1 MTVSQQTINM
11 TTIFNCADCRK
22 AIKENSREHDDCWTN
37 IEKDD
42 DLWYCAD
49 CKCDHM
55 PNDDD
60 FDEEPF
66 FKTEEEDDEDDAELI
81 IPQAHNIGEFYTE
94 EEQKKIFE
102 ALKAK
107 FEAERREI
115 LEEGRR
121 LLIKDGEKEVD
132 GTCNMCGVK
141 GKYIADADD
150 DGEWTCLKCAGMGW
164 GSDSE
169 EEDEEETTDLP
180 PSFKG
185 ACADCGQIETEC
197 SLKLVGEKVM
207 CCDCIDPENQK
218 NEEEF
223 SCGNCPDCGNEYTD
237 AQIES
242 GEVVPCNRCYKCF
255 VGDCGKTNCDCDDTE
270 EEDEESVCDDEQRS
284 YGARGAPAP
293 ESDDED

>member
-1 MTVSQQTINM
+1 MTVPQQTNNM
-11 TTIFNCADCRK
+11 TTIFNCADCSK

-37 IEKDD
+37 MEKDD

-49 CKCDHM
+49 CKDAHM
-55 PNDDD
+55 PN
-60 FDEEPF
+60 
-66 FKTEEEDDEDDAELI
+66 DDEDDAELI

-115 LEEGRR
+115 LEEGSR

-207 CCDCIDPENQK
+207 CCDCIDPK
-218 NEEEF
+218 
-223 SCGNCPDCGNEYTD
+223 
-237 AQIES
+237 
-242 GEVVPCNRCYKCF
+242 
-255 VGDCGKTNCDCDDTE
+255 DT

-293 ESDDED
+293 ESDDEKEECDCCGENFETVCLTIAEDAEGEEEKYCADCLLLKIDDGCVWKENGMWVC